1 MRSYTHKKRPWQ
13 GRLFVSIARYYIRP
27 EITPIIIN
35 KPIYDGDY
43 IRIPVKTLYSFT
55 VYSYPRKTHKIVTIK
70 NM

>member
-1 MRSYTHKKRPWQ
+1 MIDTSKYTKNGPHAVYIKNTDT
-13 GRLFVSIARYYIRP
+13 GRIYRQIWAY
-27 EITPIIIN
+27 